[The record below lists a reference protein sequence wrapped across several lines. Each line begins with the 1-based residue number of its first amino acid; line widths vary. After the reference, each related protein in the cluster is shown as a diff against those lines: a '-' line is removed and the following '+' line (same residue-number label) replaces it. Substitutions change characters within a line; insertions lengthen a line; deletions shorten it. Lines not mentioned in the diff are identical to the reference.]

1 MTRQPV
7 VPPLPRMEAEEEEVV
22 VELVVVS
29 TAEDKAVM
37 TL

>member
-7 VPPLPRMEAEEEEVV
+7 VPLPRMEAEEEEVV